1 MQASCG
7 IHNNDIGRARLGG
20 GHCVVNDRR
29 GVGTR
34 FLLDHLDAVALRPDF
49 ELFDGRGP
57 KRVCGTKHHTAAFLA
72 KSVRE
77 LPNAGG
83 LPCAI
88 NANDENHARAAAVL

>member
-1 MQASCG
+1 HTAVSG
-7 IHNNDIGRARLGG
+7 LDETEYVGPRVARGP
-20 GHCVVNDRR
+20 CVVRVRR
-29 GVGTR
+29 GVDTR

-57 KRVCGTKHHTAAFLA
+57 KRVCGTKHHAAAFLA